1 MFKNLYGSIL
11 ILASATAFG
20 VMAYCAGLAYA
31 DGVDTTTML
40 ALRFSIAA
48 LVLTALARVRGHRWP
63 RGKAA
68 TGYVLMGAVYSAMAF
83 AYFSALHYTSSSNVA
98 MILYT
103 YPILVAIAA
112 GALRIERFGVAESC
126 AVAASSLGLILM
138 LGASISGNLT
148 GVSLAFVAALCY
160 ATYIIYGS
168 RISAGASPIAAT
180 SQLLSAAA
188 VIFCALSWHRGI
200 HLPASA
206 TGWLAILFLA
216 VVSTALAIAAFI
228 AGLNRVGPTLAA
240 ILSTLEPVVTVSLG
254 VAFMGERLQPN
265 AVLGGILIIAASL
278 GLTLVRSIRPQAP
291 AANANRL

>member
-1 MFKNLYGSIL
+1 MLKNFYGSIL

-20 VMAYCAGLAYA
+20 VMAYCAELAYA

-48 LVLTALARVRGHRWP
+48 VVLTVLAKARGHSWP

-68 TGYVLMGAVYSAMAF
+68 TSYLLLGGIYATMAF

-112 GALRIERFGVAESC
+112 SALRIERFGAAESC
-126 AVAASSLGLILM
+126 AVAATSLGLILM
-138 LGASISGNLT
+138 LGTSIGGNMT

-168 RISAGASPIAAT
+168 RISTGTSPVAAT

-188 VIFCALSWHRGI
+188 VIFCALSWHRGV
-200 HLPASA
+200 HLPVSA

-216 VVSTALAIAAFI
+216 VVSTALAITAFI
-228 AGLNRVGPTLAA
+228 AGLNRVGPTLAS
-240 ILSTLEPVVTVSLG
+240 ILSSLEPVVTVSLG
-254 VAFMGERLQPN
+254 VALMGESLQPN
-265 AVLGGILIIAASL
+265 AVLGGVLIIAASL
-278 GLTLVRSIRPQAP
+278 GLTLARSARPQAA
-291 AANANRL
+291 AANTQ